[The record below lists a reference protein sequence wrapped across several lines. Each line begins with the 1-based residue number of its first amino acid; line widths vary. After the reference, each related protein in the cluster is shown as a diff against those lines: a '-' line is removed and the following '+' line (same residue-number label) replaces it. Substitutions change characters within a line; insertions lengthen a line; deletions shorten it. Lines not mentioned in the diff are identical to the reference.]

1 MLELNAS
8 SFGRNR
14 MILYNASKKIEW
26 LILAGVKKVI
36 APKTVKDTIY
46 GTLFSLAIV
55 FCLLFLW
62 ENITN

>member
-1 MLELNAS
+1 
-8 SFGRNR
+8 

-26 LILAGVKKVI
+26 LILAGVKKVV
-36 APKTVKDTIY
+36 APKSVKDTIY
-46 GTLFSLAIV
+46 GTFFSLTIV

>member
-8 SFGRNR
+8 GLEEDQ

-26 LILAGVKKVI
+26 LILAGIKKVV
-36 APKTVKDTIY
+36 APKSVKDTIY
-46 GTLFSLAIV
+46 GTFFSLAIL
-55 FCLLFLW
+55 FCLLYLW